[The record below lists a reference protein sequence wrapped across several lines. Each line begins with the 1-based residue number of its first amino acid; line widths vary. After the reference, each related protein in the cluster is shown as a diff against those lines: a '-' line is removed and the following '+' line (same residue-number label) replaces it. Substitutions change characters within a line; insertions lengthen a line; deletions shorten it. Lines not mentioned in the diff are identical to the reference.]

1 MTTLADLDEM
11 KRQLSQINH
20 HQQSKARDW
29 TQQDRHMLSTHGIN
43 YNNSVVTTTGS
54 VPSQSSYFN
63 AAALC
68 TEKE

>member
-29 TQQDRHMLSTHGIN
+29 PQQDRHMLSTQAIS
-43 YNNSVVTTTGS
+43 YNNPVLTTTGS
-54 VPSQSSYFN
+54 VSSQAAYFN

-68 TEKE
+68 AEKE